1 VRFDAGHKRDFFL
14 TEQLA
19 DFVEWVSVCPEV
31 EAGMG
36 VPRPALRLV
45 RRDGE
50 LRLLEVAS
58 GKDHTR
64 RMERHAAARI
74 KELRA
79 LDLCGYVL
87 KSRSPSCGRRGV
99 KVYSEGARARR
110 QGTGIYARA
119 LIDAYPNLPI
129 EDEGRLSD
137 AKLRSNFIE
146 RVFAYR
152 RLRQL
157 FAGRWSNRELVAFH
171 AAHELQLIA
180 HSPAGYRELLE
191 LVSALKQTSRTTFRQ
206 RYEGLFMG
214 ALAKPASR
222 GRNAKVMRR
231 AERQLGKRLDA
242 ASGAELGEQ
251 IDRYRKGLAPIA
263 LPLTLLRKH
272 ARRLDVDDLNTQV
285 FLDPDPIDWM
295 LRNRS

>member
-1 VRFDAGHKRDFFL
+1 
-14 TEQLA
+14 
-19 DFVEWVSVCPEV
+19 
-31 EAGMG
+31 MG
-36 VPRPALRLV
+36 VPRPALRLM
-45 RRDGE
+45 RRDGG

-64 RMERHAAARI
+64 RMERHAAARLR
-74 KELRA
+74 ELRA
-79 LDLCGYVL
+79 LGLCGYVL
-87 KSRSPSCGRRGV
+87 KSRSPSCGMRGV
-99 KVYSEGARARR
+99 KVYSEGARVRR

-129 EDEGRLSD
+129 EDESRLSD

-180 HSPAGYRELLE
+180 HSPVGYRELLV
-191 LVSALKQTSRTTFRQ
+191 LVSALKQTPRAAFRQ

-231 AERQLGKRLDA
+231 AKHELEKRLDA
-242 ASGAELGEQ
+242 ASRTELGEQ
-251 IDRYRKGLAPIA
+251 IERYRKDLAPIA

-272 ARRLDVDDLNTQV
+272 ARRLNVDDLNTQV
-285 FLDPDPIDWM
+285 FLDPDPIEWM